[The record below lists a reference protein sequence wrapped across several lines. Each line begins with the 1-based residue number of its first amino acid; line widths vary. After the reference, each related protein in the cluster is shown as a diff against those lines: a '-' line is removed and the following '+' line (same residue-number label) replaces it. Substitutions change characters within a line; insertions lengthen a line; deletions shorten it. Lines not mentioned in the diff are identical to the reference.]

1 MHEDEQPTDAAL
13 VRRLLAAQFPEWAD
27 LRVEPLV
34 SSGTVNALYRLGD
47 SMVVRLPRL
56 EWGARAL
63 ALDRDWLPKL
73 APLLP
78 VEVPVPLA
86 RGEPTQEL
94 PWEWGIC
101 PWLEGVHPDCD
112 AQPEPIAAFVRAL
125 RAVRLAGGPP
135 ARRGRPLAAAQDES
149 ARAALL
155 ELDGMID
162 VEAASAA
169 WEASLAAPSWEGPPV
184 WIHGDLLPG
193 NLLVRNGRL
202 TGVIDWGSLG
212 TGDPACDLIPAWGA
226 LHADARPAFRA
237 ALDDDDAT
245 WARGR
250 GWALSIGLIALPYY
264 VETNPV
270 FAETARVLIR
280 ETLADHEAGG

>member
-1 MHEDEQPTDAAL
+1 MHEDELPTDAAL
-13 VRRLLAAQFPEWAD
+13 VRRLLAAQFPEWAE
-27 LRVEPLV
+27 LPVEPLY

-56 EWGARAL
+56 AWGARSL

-78 VEVPVPLA
+78 VAIPVPLA
-86 RGEPTQEL
+86 AGRPSEEL
-94 PWEWGIC
+94 PWEWGIY
-101 PWLEGVHPDCD
+101 PWLEGEHPDCD
-112 AQPEPIAAFVRAL
+112 AEPETLAAFVQAL
-125 RAVRLAGGPP
+125 HAVRLEGVPP
-135 ARRGRPLAAAQDES
+135 ARRGRPLGAVQDES
-149 ARAALL
+149 ARTALREL
-155 ELDGMID
+155 EGTID
-162 VEAASAA
+162 VKAARAA
-169 WEASLAAPSWEGPPV
+169 WEASLAAPPWEGPPV
-184 WIHGDLLPG
+184 CIHADLLPG
-193 NLLVRNGRL
+193 NLLVRHGRL

-212 TGDPACDLIPAWGA
+212 VGDPACDLIPAWGA
-226 LHADARPAFRA
+226 LNADARDVFRD
-237 ALDDDDAT
+237 ALEVDDAT

-280 ETLADHEAGG
+280 ETLADFG